1 MKKMTKLQKR
11 IMQEEFARAM
21 MIMEAKKHFNE
32 RGMRIFMTELRKYEE
47 NLVITEANR
56 GNIYE
61 GFFGRVANLM
71 KGGLATL
78 KKKLT
83 PDSSNQAEKLA
94 DQLHKI
100 DADMEVEEGG
110 AEPDQAKLKKLA
122 AERDKVLQ
130 ALAKINPELAKT
142 AQKVVAQPNSAG
154 GGAGGDGA
162 GAEPAVGDNHID
174 EPQTQAN
181 DQQQAQANNQQ
192 QQQAQAGGGAGSNPP
207 VGDNDVSDLGQSAAQ
222 IKDPKAKGFFSNI
235 FNSIKKS
242 YTKGFELNANVLDA
256 LNNWVLGMGRQPAN
270 VQRQA
275 MQNMQQNMQQA
286 GGVNAVAGNDSDSSN
301 MDDIIDDTN
310 QETEDE
316 TGADL
321 PDTKDP
327 KAGDGE
333 EAEAVI
339 AIRKGKNSL
348 QSRLSKLFPD
358 LAKKKGTHYYRKPGK
373 KPGEEGPVV
382 SKHTSALSA
391 IINDIIA
398 QIEGQGITVNES
410 LALEVIDAVYFVSNT
425 NKLLL
430 ERSDLARF
438 KTNIQVA
445 TQKIRDNEAY
455 KDDPKKKRK
464 ALTKFFYRL
473 KNAALNHDKKGDEGG
488 FKKLPIQYPGIAAIQ
503 KLEDLYIEFY
513 QNAPKGQKKNAG
525 EVRKKAADYAAAY
538 AKKQITQKSPDGE
551 FQATVL
557 GDARK
562 DSPTKTKRQMAKM
575 VPKVKKGIINLSQII
590 GTKLKASGFDLKSKE
605 GADLQK
611 RLLKVLRR
619 YLSKELERIG
629 KDNEIK
635 VLAKFSRSQPKKGK
649 QAVNESVRSQRERYL
664 DYYSRYMLK
673 GIINELSN
681 K

>member
-21 MIMEAKKHFNE
+21 MIMEAKKHFND
-32 RGMRIFMTELRKYEE
+32 RGMRIFMRELRKYEK

-61 GFFGRVANLM
+61 GFLGRMANLM
-71 KGGLATL
+71 KGGVAVL

-83 PDSSNQAEKLA
+83 PTSMKSAEELS
-94 DQLHKI
+94 DQLHRI
-100 DADMEVEEGG
+100 DAEMEVEEKTNKD
-110 AEPDQAKLKKLA
+110 PAKIKKLTA
-122 AERDKVLQ
+122 DRDKVLQ
-130 ALAKINPELAKT
+130 ALAKINPDLAQS

-154 GGAGGDGA
+154 DSA
-162 GAEPAVGDNHID
+162 GAEPAVGDDSVDN
-174 EPQTQAN
+174 PQVQAQAAGAEAAGGN
-181 DQQQAQANNQQ
+181 NNQQQAQADG
-192 QQQAQAGGGAGSNPP
+192 AAAAGGNPP
-207 VGDNDVSDLGQSAAQ
+207 VGDNDVSDLGQAAAQ
-222 IKDPKAKGFFSNI
+222 IKDPKAKGFFSSI

-286 GGVNAVAGNDSDSSN
+286 GGVSAVAGDGADSGG
-301 MDDIIDDTN
+301 MDNIIDDTN
-310 QETEDE
+310 QETEQE
-316 TGADL
+316 TGAEL
-321 PDTKDP
+321 PDAKDP
-327 KAGDGE
+327 KGGDGE

-358 LAKKKGTHYYRKPGK
+358 LAKKKGTHYFRKPGK
-373 KPGEEGPVV
+373 KPGEQGPVV
-382 SKHTSALSA
+382 SKNTSAMSA

-398 QIEGQGITVNES
+398 QIEGQGIAINES
-410 LALEVIDAVYFVSNT
+410 LALEIIDAVYFVNNSSN
-425 NKLLL
+425 LLL

-445 TQKIRDNEAY
+445 SQKVRDNPAY

-488 FKKLPIQYPGIAAIQ
+488 FSKLPTQYPNIQAIQ
-503 KLEDLYIEFY
+503 QLEDLYIAFF
-513 QNAPKGQKKNAG
+513 QNAAKGQKKEAPK
-525 EVRKKAADYAAAY
+525 VRQAAADYAAKY
-538 AKKQITQKSPDGE
+538 AEKQITGKSPEGE
-551 FQATVL
+551 YQATVL
-557 GDARK
+557 GDARGA
-562 DSPTKTKRQMAKM
+562 SPTKTKDQMAKM

-590 GTKLKASGFDLKSKE
+590 GTKLKASGIDLKSKE
-605 GADLQK
+605 GSDLQK

-619 YLSKELERIG
+619 WLTKELERIG

-635 VLAKFSRSQPKKGK
+635 VLAKFSKSQPKKGK
-649 QAVNESVRSQRERYL
+649 QAVNESVRSLRERYL

-673 GIINELSN
+673 GIVNELSN